1 MLAESFGWGQAVCV
15 GQIRRYPAV
24 FPFSERL
31 SQRLSQNSRQ
41 SDLRMDLNLD
51 FFTVASLIVVV
62 YIARV
67 VWDIGRNNAKRNG
80 QGHS

>member
-1 MLAESFGWGQAVCV
+1 MLAESFGRGQAVCA
-15 GQIRRYPAV
+15 GEIRRYPAV
-24 FPFSERL
+24 FPISERL
-31 SQRLSQNSRQ
+31 LQQHRQ

-80 QGHS
+80 QGQS